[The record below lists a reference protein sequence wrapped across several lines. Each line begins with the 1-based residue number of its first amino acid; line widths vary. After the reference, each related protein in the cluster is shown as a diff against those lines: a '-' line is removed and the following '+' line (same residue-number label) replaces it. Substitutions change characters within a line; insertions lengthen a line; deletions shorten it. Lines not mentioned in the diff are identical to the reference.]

1 MFQNYLKSTLRNL
14 SKNRLYTFIN
24 SLGLT
29 VGMTCFILIA
39 FYLQYE
45 LSYDQQHEKVDQ
57 IYRIAQQQKGN
68 AFRGSDQFATTP
80 LVLTAS
86 LMEAFPEVEAATT
99 IQLGNN
105 LLTTEKDKFREL
117 GLYADEWLFDVFTI
131 PVVAGEGRSALKDP
145 NSILLTAALAQK
157 YFGNTSPIGETIK
170 FGEDRLLTVK
180 GVIEDVP
187 KNQHFT
193 YDYIL
198 SLQNWEDYAND
209 VNDLEGG
216 WISNNY
222 KAYLR
227 LAEGHDYKVLEEKMH
242 AAFSPKIQS
251 ALNYVNTKYD
261 LSLNI
266 DARFFLQQLTD
277 IHLYSDI
284 NFEIGRNNSIW
295 NIYFFA
301 SIGLIIL
308 LLATI
313 NYMNLATVRSARR
326 FKEVG
331 VRKVLGANKRQ
342 LIGQLLGESFLMT
355 FLSLGLAVALVY
367 YLLPTFGQL
376 VTVDIPFLVVGNQ
389 WIFVGMLLL
398 ALLIG
403 GLSGLYPS
411 LVLSKVNPVKA
422 FRGMLSGASKKGR
435 SLRNV
440 LVTGQFVAAIVLGTG
455 GLIVYS
461 QLQYIQNKKLG
472 YNRDQIAFISY
483 AQEEVNEKSE
493 VIRTELLKHPKIQ
506 DVSFTRTLPLNNN
519 SQGVVNTWEGNPSET
534 QLPIYRFFV
543 DHNYLDVF
551 EIELVEGQNFAPNT
565 STDTTAKYIL
575 NQSAVKAIGWESAV
589 GKQFRDGQVV
599 GVVKDFHFQP
609 FDLRIEPLYMTL
621 HNNSNRSRF
630 GRIAL
635 KMDMEE
641 VESTLAYLQNTM
653 KTILP
658 QYSYDVQFLDE
669 AYQRMYESEQ
679 RIGKAFN
686 IFTLLAL
693 FIACMGLFGLM
704 SHQVLQRTKEIGIR
718 KVLGASVSSLV
729 ALLSKDFL
737 QLIIIAFVIAIPITY
752 YAMNQWLE
760 NFAYRIHISWWV
772 FALTGFGA
780 IGVALLTVSVQSVK
794 AALVNPVKNLRN
806 E

>member
-1 MFQNYLKSTLRNL
+1 
-14 SKNRLYTFIN
+14 
-24 SLGLT
+24 
-29 VGMTCFILIA
+29 GMTCFILIA

-493 VIRTELLKHPKIQ
+493 VIQTELLKHPKIQ

-519 SQGVVNTWEGNPSET
+519 SQGVVNTWEGNPSEK

-737 QLIIIAFVIAIPITY
+737 RLIIIAFVIAIPITY

-780 IGVALLTVSVQSVK
+780 IGIALLTVSVQSVK
-794 AALVNPVKNLRN
+794 AALANPVKSLRN